1 MKNRTATQP
10 NPRPRGGRPHAPD
23 RLLSDVLAGATRKET
38 CAVLGLTG
46 PALDGMVRRGCP
58 RNRNGTFDLPEV
70 AQWQRQ
76 NAMEAAAMART
87 DGNSEKALA
96 IWRTCRAAREKLAL
110 DRDRSEVVERAE
122 VVEFAGRAVLAVR
135 QRLNDACTKLPP
147 ILVGARDEYEVQ
159 EVLQAEVDA
168 ICEHFARG
176 MGNTHDD
183 EHAHDEAAR
192 STAGIATPTSSEPP
206 GSAALNDI
214 DGETAGTEP
223 DDDDDEDQQPADV
236 AGEFDN
242 PPADAGNQ
250 PEQEEDEA

>member
-1 MKNRTATQP
+1 M
-10 NPRPRGGRPHAPD
+10 
-23 RLLSDVLAGATRKET
+23 
-38 CAVLGLTG
+38 LGLTG

-58 RNRNGTFDLPEV
+58 RNRNGTFDLPAV

-76 NAMEAAAMART
+76 NAMETAAMART

-110 DRDRSEVVERAE
+110 DRDRGEVVERAE

-168 ICEHFARG
+168 ICESFARG
-176 MGNTHDD
+176 MGSTHDD

-192 STAGIATPTSSEPP
+192 STAGTTAPAPTAT
-206 GSAALNDI
+206 NHI
-214 DGETAGTEP
+214 DGETPGAEP
-223 DDDDDEDQQPADV
+223 DDDDEDQRPADV

>member
-23 RLLSDVLAGATRKET
+23 RLLSDVLAGASRKET

-58 RNRNGTFDLPEV
+58 RNRNGTFDLPAV

-110 DRDRSEVVERAE
+110 DRDRGEVVERAE

-147 ILVGARDEYEVQ
+147 ILVGVRDEYEAQ

-168 ICEHFARG
+168 ICESFARG
-176 MGNTHDD
+176 MGSTHDD

-192 STAGIATPTSSEPP
+192 STAGTTTPTSTEPP
-206 GSAALNDI
+206 AS
-214 DGETAGTEP
+214 TATDEP
-223 DDDDDEDQQPADV
+223 LDVGAQDDLGDDEDDNEEPV
-236 AGEFDN
+236 SEAGEFHN